1 MALFTVYISNMGND
15 ENSRRNRLAFLD
27 AIRPLLDPVDEV
39 FFAGKFDRRGA
50 ALLMPGWLARFG
62 PPIDMEKWVKIR
74 AWDED
79 LRPELLLQA

>member
-1 MALFTVYISNMGND
+1 MATGCLEAVEYVQANRKALNELPVALFTVYISNMGND

-50 ALLMPGWLARFG
+50 ALLMPGGLPASVR
-62 PPIDMEKWVKIR
+62 R
-74 AWDED
+74 
-79 LRPELLLQA
+79 